1 MPQKHR
7 SGGEP
12 LLKEAE
18 REVVEAISRLV
29 YCNPFTPE
37 RLTLER
43 QALGEAFTPFDVVWH
58 AQVDPSR
65 DNPNVPRIRARAEEL
80 ASILRSRLTPSSG
93 VTDPAPDP
101 ADLELDLYRD
111 LVLYLLYSRNED
123 RFLAA
128 IEAQA
133 GGHPSFGFYRDF
145 VADLD
150 YFLALPK
157 LRKSPTDSA
166 HLFACCFQIR
176 RAFHFTFHSIV
187 GGSPPA
193 ARLRA
198 QVWQSIF
205 THDLK
210 RYLRALYRN
219 MGDWTTLVS
228 GPSGTGKEL
237 VARAI
242 GHSRYLPFDPATLKF
257 RESWAT
263 SFYPLNLSAL
273 SPTLIESELFGHR
286 RGAFTGAV
294 ADRVGWLEVC
304 PPLGTV
310 FLDEIGETD
319 LAIQVKLL
327 RVLETRS
334 FERLGETRFR
344 SFEGKVVAAT
354 NRDLSREMQA
364 GRFRAD
370 LYYRLCSDLLVTP
383 TLHERI
389 AAAPEERANL
399 VLFLSQRALGEGLE
413 ELATEVAREVEGWI
427 DRHLGPDYPWP
438 GNVRELAQCV
448 HNVLIRGEYRPAR
461 PLEAP
466 GEQGGARARLAAEI
480 LSGELSAE
488 EVLRRYCTLVYARV
502 GSYEEAGRRL
512 GLDRRTVKSR
522 VAEDLLAE
530 IGPEATS
537 FILAT
542 KTSER
547 APGILEAHPSRKGE
561 IA

>member
-1 MPQKHR
+1 MAQKR
-7 SGGEP
+7 PTSRGEP

-18 REVVEAISRLV
+18 REVVEAISQLV
-29 YCNPFTPE
+29 YCNPFTPK
-37 RLTLER
+37 RLALER
-43 QALGEAFTPFDVVWH
+43 QALGDAFTPFDVVWH
-58 AQVDPSR
+58 AQVDPAR
-65 DNPNVPRIRARAEEL
+65 DNPNVPRILARAEEL
-80 ASILRSRLTPSSG
+80 ASTLRSRLATAGPR
-93 VTDPAPDP
+93 VTPAPESSS
-101 ADLELDLYRD
+101 LELDLYRD
-111 LVLYLLYSRNED
+111 LILYLLYSRNED

-133 GGHPSFGFYRDF
+133 GGHASFGFYRDF
-145 VADLD
+145 VADLGH
-150 YFLALPK
+150 FLDLPD
-157 LRKSPTDSA
+157 LRQSLSNFGANPPDAA

-193 ARLRA
+193 ARLRT

-205 THDLK
+205 THDLR

-219 MGDWTTLVS
+219 MGDWTTLVT

-294 ADRVGWLEVC
+294 ADRAGWLEVC

-310 FLDEIGETD
+310 FLDEIGETEP
-319 LAIQVKLL
+319 AIQVKLL

-334 FERLGETRFR
+334 FERLGETRTRPFA
-344 SFEGKVVAAT
+344 GKVVAAT
-354 NRDLSREMQA
+354 NRDLCREMQA

-389 AAAPEERANL
+389 ATAPEERANL
-399 VLFLSQRALGEGLE
+399 VLFLTQRALGKGQE
-413 ELATEVAREVEGWI
+413 ELASEVAREVESWI
-427 DRHLGPDYPWP
+427 DRHLGSNYPWP

-461 PLEAP
+461 PLG
-466 GEQGGARARLAAEI
+466 GEGVRARLAAEI
-480 LSGELSAE
+480 LTGELSAE

-522 VAEDLLAE
+522 VEENLLAE
-530 IGPEATS
+530 IGYETE
-537 FILAT
+537 LYLGNE
-542 KTSER
+542 K
-547 APGILEAHPSRKGE
+547 L
-561 IA
+561 

>member
-1 MPQKHR
+1 MPRKR
-7 SGGEP
+7 PTSRREP
-12 LLKEAE
+12 LLQEAE

-37 RLTLER
+37 RLALER

-58 AQVDPSR
+58 AQVDPAR

-80 ASILRSRLTPSSG
+80 ASILRSRLAPSSG
-93 VTDPAPDP
+93 ATDP
-101 ADLELDLYRD
+101 ADLELYRD

-133 GGHPSFGFYRDF
+133 GGHASFGFYRDF

-150 YFLALPK
+150 YFLDLPK

-205 THDLK
+205 THDLR
-210 RYLRALYRN
+210 RYLRVLYRK
-219 MGDWTTLVS
+219 MGDWTTLVT

-294 ADRVGWLEVC
+294 ADRAGWLEVC

-310 FLDEIGETD
+310 FLDEIGETEP
-319 LAIQVKLL
+319 AIQVKLL

-334 FERLGETRFR
+334 FERLGETRTRPFA
-344 SFEGKVVAAT
+344 GKVVAAT
-354 NRDLSREMQA
+354 NRDLCREVQA

-383 TLHERI
+383 TLKERI

-399 VLFLSQRALGEGLE
+399 VLFLAQRALGEGQE
-413 ELATEVAREVEGWI
+413 GLATEVAREVEAWI
-427 DRHLGPDYPWP
+427 DRHLGPDYPWS

-448 HNVLIRGEYRPAR
+448 NNVLIRGEYRPAR
-461 PLEAP
+461 PL
-466 GEQGGARARLAAEI
+466 GEPGGARARLAAEI
-480 LSGELSAE
+480 LAGELSAA
-488 EVLRRYCTLVYARV
+488 EVLCRYCTLVYARV

-522 VAEDLLAE
+522 VEENLLAE
-530 IGPEATS
+530 IGHETE
-537 FILAT
+537 LYLGNE
-542 KTSER
+542 K
-547 APGILEAHPSRKGE
+547 L
-561 IA
+561 